1 MVIFGPWS
9 PPYGGVAIH
18 VQALTQTLRAQGFA
32 VRALCYGEFTRTPQV
47 TRISP
52 LREGWTR
59 TLWRLFLSVSSRTLF
74 HDHSGFLGYPD
85 ERLIR
90 SLHAVI
96 RFKQARWI
104 LTLHDETLLERFPAW
119 PESVRALYCQW
130 LQWPAHILCVGDR
143 LQDFLIGL
151 GVSREKLTSISP
163 LLPLREGPASSLPS
177 SVRTFLA
184 AHAPLITTI
193 GTFDSNY
200 DFLTVANAFACIRQ
214 ERPAAGLVLIDAGFT
229 VDISYRAAVIQLLKK
244 LPGHSY
250 MVLSRV
256 PHDHVLQI
264 LRESA
269 VLIRGVRRESFGLSR
284 VEAILMGTPV
294 VTTDAGETHYM
305 TLYQCGNPEDLAQKV
320 LVVLER
326 KPDLADAQAFFR
338 KMGEETLTRILDVY
352 ERQSADRNRR

>member
-1 MVIFGPWS
+1 
-9 PPYGGVAIH
+9 
-18 VQALTQTLRAQGFA
+18 
-32 VRALCYGEFTRTPQV
+32 
-47 TRISP
+47 
-52 LREGWTR
+52 
-59 TLWRLFLSVSSRTLF
+59 
-74 HDHSGFLGYPD
+74 
-85 ERLIR
+85 
-90 SLHAVI
+90 
-96 RFKQARWI
+96 
-104 LTLHDETLLERFPAW
+104 
-119 PESVRALYCQW
+119 
-130 LQWPAHILCVGDR
+130 
-143 LQDFLIGL
+143 
-151 GVSREKLTSISP
+151 
-163 LLPLREGPASSLPS
+163 
-177 SVRTFLA
+177 
-184 AHAPLITTI
+184 
-193 GTFDSNY
+193 
-200 DFLTVANAFACIRQ
+200 VANAFACIRQ